1 MCYIVVGEEE
11 GVFMKTSV
19 AQVERSAQDCRTAM
33 FFPEGIIG
41 FSEHKEFSIIH
52 DKSKEPFV
60 WIESI
65 QDHEVSFII
74 IDPKDFNPGYNPRL
88 SMADKTAL
96 KVNDLSE
103 CNIFALVCV
112 PKDSD
117 EISANLLAPI
127 VINKKNNIGR
137 QVILQDQDYAVQHL
151 ILEEML
157 RKIEDTD
164 VSSFAQAK

>member
-1 MCYIVVGEEE
+1 
-11 GVFMKTSV
+11 MKTSV
-19 AQVERSAQDCRTAM
+19 AQVERSARDQATSM

-41 FSEHKEFSIIH
+41 FSEHKEFSII
-52 DKSKEPFV
+52 DNKSKEPFV
-60 WIESI
+60 WMESA
-65 QDHEVSFII
+65 QDNNLSFII
-74 IDPKDFNPGYNPRL
+74 INPKEFKQGYEPIL
-88 SMADKTAL
+88 SAADKTAL
-96 KVNDLSE
+96 KINDLSE
-103 CNIFALVCV
+103 CLIYALVCV

-127 VINKKNNIGR
+127 IINKNSNIGR
-137 QVILQDQDYAVQHL
+137 QVILHDQDYSVQHL